1 MKRFF
6 TFILLLGSLLSFA
19 QSPTLSDFVGK
30 FTFQGFSSG
39 GTSDVTGTL
48 DGFSDQTNQ
57 YFASAIQV
65 GDVVWDNLGNRWEV
79 MAVNSSNLLQ
89 ASVDLR
95 DVNSAGGVP
104 SGVGFVSRETDQ
116 IGLSLFVP
124 DNNIG
129 ISQQLKSR
137 VESHN
142 MLLLEQYITAHQ
154 DSVYQG
160 ATAADT
166 SGIADPTTGDVLVTG
181 DGNILFFD
189 GGQWVTFTGGGGG
202 SPDGNGIYSSSDT
215 IPNGIKS
222 TVRDSFE
229 FNGILGGYDEPG
241 ATFSAGKITRYDTD
255 YWGEGLRPW
264 GIFQSYDY
272 GGGTQIAFSGTYPY
286 GAWMQD
292 VSRGST
298 AGSHFYQD
306 WNQYKMEV
314 KSGSTTQSLRLSS
327 TFAEL
332 RGGQNATPSYFIISP
347 LSGDITQSVQSA
359 YINLAASSGNIAQS
373 ASGAFSI
380 TGGGLV
386 GISKTG
392 TTGFLSITAPD
403 DQIIIQGEETQVK
416 GDTAIIIQAGAGE
429 DIVIKNNDI
438 TFPNTVDGTL
448 DKVLGLNAAGK
459 LITGDPGG
467 GGSDTNI
474 YNTDGTI
481 PAATDRKAYI
491 DNTSTFFMGDT
502 TSTGIGLK
510 INPPTGILS
519 IGELEDTGPI
529 PKTEIT
535 VNRLSDQIRL
545 QSNNNLFVQVDG
557 QEDELLVNSAYTRFA
572 SHNSGNVELL
582 FDNPTSD
589 YAIRTNTLTMRIMG
603 QSTVNPIVDIS
614 HAAPTSFTIN
624 PNGEITFN
632 AYDQS
637 KHDEVLSYGHQV
649 LDQNGVAKKVYDGEF
664 NFRDDA
670 NVNALNI
677 HTVIINNS
685 SITLPAASSNTGK
698 IFIII
703 ANSSTTPATPR
714 TIDVSGGGTIQLNPS
729 ISMDKPFEVYALVS
743 TGSQYLVLWNK
754 EMAYD
759 LTVRPNNAPYAFASF
774 SSGTNNQ
781 NPYDGYTAR
790 VNSTT
795 NGNTTTLNLSSL
807 NLNPGD
813 AVYVMGAATVS
824 GATVNIGASGGV
836 NIRFKGQLVTNIQ
849 LTGPQYIELK
859 LIWTGTEF
867 WAFTSQ

>member
-30 FTFQGFSSG
+30 FTFQGFSAG

-57 YFASAIQV
+57 YFASAIQT

-89 ASVDLR
+89 ADVDLR

-154 DSVYQG
+154 DSVFQG

-166 SGIADPTTGDVLVTG
+166 SGIADPTTGDILITESG
-181 DGNILFFD
+181 YILFFD
-189 GGQWVTFTGGGGG
+189 GGQWISFDGVLGAI
-202 SPDGNGIYSSSDT
+202 PDGNGIYSGSGS
-215 IPNGIKS
+215 IPDN
-222 TVRDSFE
+222 TVAT
-229 FNGILGGYDEPG
+229 FNGITYPGLAFSSVGLRFRPYLTFKNNSATPGGYDFEFYGESGG
-241 ATFSAGKITRYDTD
+241 AYTTFASAGSQAGLIYRYESAMTPDSFRLGYLSGGDT
-255 YWGEGLRPW
+255 L
-264 GIFQSYDY
+264 
-272 GGGTQIAFSGTYPY
+272 GGRIIL
-286 GAWMQD
+286 
-292 VSRGST
+292 
-298 AGSHFYQD
+298 YQD
-306 WNQYKMEV
+306 PVNTR
-314 KSGSTTQSLRLSS
+314 SIH
-327 TFAEL
+327 L
-332 RGGQNATPSYFIISP
+332 RGKGAIRSTVGSNFFEVGSSAITANSANALT
-347 LSGDITQSVQSA
+347 LT
-359 YINLAASSGNIAQS
+359 
-373 ASGAFSI
+373 GA
-380 TGGGLV
+380 GLV

-392 TTGFLSITAPD
+392 TTGFLSISAPD
-403 DQIIIQGEETQVK
+403 DQIIINGEETQIK
-416 GDTAIIIQAGAGE
+416 GDTQ
-429 DIVIKNNDI
+429 V
-438 TFPNTVDGTL
+438 V
-448 DKVLGLNAAGK
+448 VQVGLNAEMLVK
-459 LITGDPGG
+459 DDEIYFETVPTGTIDQQLGLDVNNQLVKSDPGG

-474 YNTDGTI
+474 YNSDGTI
-481 PAATDRKAYI
+481 PAATDRLALLDPTASLRI
-491 DNTSTFFMGDT
+491 GDT
-502 TSTGIGLK
+502 ASVGFSLFPTDNLAIFGEPVANPSSFYTGL
-510 INPPTGILS
+510 
-519 IGELEDTGPI
+519 
-529 PKTEIT
+529 T
-535 VNRLSDQIRL
+535 VDPLNKV
-545 QSNNNLFVQVDG
+545 NLISAGDVFVQVEGGGAEQISLGCD
-557 QEDELLVNSAYTRFA
+557 DTRIV
-572 SHNSGNVELL
+572 SHTGGNTGLT
-582 FDNPTSD
+582 FDNGGND
-589 YAIRTNTLTMRIMG
+589 YAILTNGFTMRFMG
-603 QSTVNPIVDIS
+603 SSAVNPIMEIS
-614 HAAPTSFTIN
+614 HAAPTAFTIH
-624 PNGEITFN
+624 PTGDVAFN
-632 AYDQS
+632 TYDQS
-637 KHDEVLSYGHQV
+637 RHDEVVAYGHQV
-649 LDQNGVAKKVYDGEF
+649 LDQNGIAKKVYDGEF
-664 NFRDDA
+664 NFRDDS

-685 SITLPAASSNTGK
+685 FITLPPASSNTGK

-729 ISMDKPFEVYALVS
+729 ISMDKPFETYALVS

-759 LTVRPNNAPYAFASF
+759 LTVRPNNAPHTFASF

-781 NPYDGYTAR
+781 TPYDGYTAR

-795 NGNTTTLNLSSL
+795 NGNTTTLNLATG

-813 AVYVMGAATVS
+813 AVYMMGAATVS

-836 NIRFKGQLVTNIQ
+836 NIRYKGQLVTNIQ

>member
-6 TFILLLGSLLSFA
+6 TFILLLGSLLGFA

-57 YFASAIQV
+57 YFASAVQV

-160 ATAADT
+160 ATASDT

-202 SPDGNGIYSSSDT
+202 SPDGNGIYSGSGT
-215 IPNGIKS
+215 IPDN
-222 TVRDSFE
+222 TVASF
-229 FNGILGGYDEPG
+229 N
-241 ATFSAGKITRYDTD
+241 
-255 YWGEGLRPW
+255 
-264 GIFQSYDY
+264 
-272 GGGTQIAFSGTYPY
+272 GGGTSPALSFESGAAVRTAPIFRFKSNGFLIGSNDFDFIDNSGQTYASFATTGNSAGLQFNHASSFAPTSFSIGYNP
-286 GAWMQD
+286 
-292 VSRGST
+292 
-298 AGSHFYQD
+298 
-306 WNQYKMEV
+306 
-314 KSGSTTQSLRLSS
+314 
-327 TFAEL
+327 
-332 RGGQNATPSYFIISP
+332 
-347 LSGDITQSVQSA
+347 SGDVLGGRIFFTRNTGVTDYSINIIGTRNVKTTVGSNLFEVGTTAITANSA
-359 YINLAASSGNIAQS
+359 NALTLT
-373 ASGAFSI
+373 GA
-380 TGGGLV
+380 GLV
-386 GISKTG
+386 GLSKTG
-392 TTGFLSITAPD
+392 TAGFLSISAPD
-403 DQIIIQGEETQVK
+403 DQIIINGEETQIK
-416 GDTAIIIQAGAGE
+416 GDTQ
-429 DIVIKNNDI
+429 V
-438 TFPNTVDGTL
+438 V
-448 DKVLGLNAAGK
+448 VQVGLNAEMLVK
-459 LITGDPGG
+459 DDEIYFETVPTGTIDQQLGLDANNQLVKSDPGG

-474 YNTDGTI
+474 YNADGVI
-481 PAATDRKAYI
+481 PAATDRLALL
-491 DNTSTFFMGDT
+491 DPTATLRLGDT
-502 TSTGIGLK
+502 SSVGMSLFPADNIAVFGEPVANPSSFYTGL
-510 INPPTGILS
+510 
-519 IGELEDTGPI
+519 
-529 PKTEIT
+529 T
-535 VNRLSDQIRL
+535 VDPLNKV
-545 QSNNNLFVQVDG
+545 NLISAGNVFVQVEG
-557 QEDELLVNSAYTRFA
+557 ESAEQISLGCDDTRIVSHTGGYT
-572 SHNSGNVELL
+572 GLT
-582 FDNPTSD
+582 FDNGGND
-589 YAIRTNTLTMRIMG
+589 YAILTNAITMRFMG
-603 QSTVNPIVDIS
+603 NSAVNPIMDIS

-632 AYDQS
+632 TYNQS

-759 LTVRPNNAPYAFASF
+759 LTVRPNNAPHTFASF

-795 NGNTTTLNLSSL
+795 NGNTTTLNLSSA